1 MRISPM
7 KLSRSYI
14 TAFASITLII
24 GWFLLNSLKSQKV
37 ESQPSETISTEQI
50 PTVLVKNSYASDHE
64 VNYKIFGRTEANRV
78 VTLKAETSGLVVLT
92 PNREGQIL
100 GKGQIVCRLQ
110 TDARK
115 ANLDQANALL
125 ELRRFDLETTEAL
138 VEKGFKSE
146 IQLKSQKAQVDV
158 ASANVKQSQIELDN
172 VNIRNQFKG
181 ILLKQIAE
189 TGDYLLRGQSCA
201 TVVELNPLI
210 VAVELTEQQV
220 GKVQLNQ
227 NTEITLLS
235 GNTLTG
241 KIIYREPISNPATRT
256 FRTEIEVDNSDYNLR
271 GGLTASV
278 SIKSEIVKAH
288 LIPSKILTLNTSG
301 EISVRYVNMDNS
313 VGLSVVNQI
322 DEELNGI
329 WVTGLP
335 DEAMIIIDGQD
346 YVSVGSIVKPKFTN
360 IEDI

>member
-1 MRISPM
+1 M

-37 ESQPSETISTEQI
+37 ESQPSETISTEQV

-92 PNREGQIL
+92 PTREGQIL

-189 TGDYLLRGQSCA
+189 TGDYLLPG
-201 TVVELNPLI
+201 TI
-210 VAVELTEQQV
+210 
-220 GKVQLNQ
+220 
-227 NTEITLLS
+227 
-235 GNTLTG
+235 
-241 KIIYREPISNPATRT
+241 
-256 FRTEIEVDNSDYNLR
+256 
-271 GGLTASV
+271 
-278 SIKSEIVKAH
+278 
-288 LIPSKILTLNTSG
+288 
-301 EISVRYVNMDNS
+301 VRYS
-313 VGLSVVNQI
+313 C
-322 DEELNGI
+322 
-329 WVTGLP
+329 
-335 DEAMIIIDGQD
+335 
-346 YVSVGSIVKPKFTN
+346 
-360 IEDI
+360 